1 MTSCLLKKIHFI
13 RILRSGQ
20 FGELNTQS
28 TPHSPQLAGG
38 VFNYDIIQK
47 DFLIDHRMTPL
58 GYSERIRELERLITQ
73 LIESN
78 HEVPVIVEGEEDVK
92 CLRKLG
98 LRGLILKVHT
108 GKTLHEFCTDLSEQ
122 YNRVILLMD
131 WDRKGQQI
139 HERLARDLDSNWMR
153 YDPIRQGLKF
163 LCHPDIQEVEQ
174 LDRHLQGLK
183 DLQEGIYKGN
193 G

>member
-1 MTSCLLKKIHFI
+1 
-13 RILRSGQ
+13 
-20 FGELNTQS
+20 
-28 TPHSPQLAGG
+28 
-38 VFNYDIIQK
+38 
-47 DFLIDHRMTPL
+47 MTPL
-58 GYSERIRELERLITQ
+58 EYSERIRKLEYLITR

-78 HEVPVIVEGEEDVK
+78 QEVPIIVEGKEDVK

-98 LRGLILKVHT
+98 LKGLILKVHT
-108 GKTLHEFCTDLSEQ
+108 GKTLHELCNDLSDR
-122 YNRVILLMD
+122 YSRVILLMD

-139 HERLARDLDSNWMR
+139 HEQLVRDLDSNWMP
-153 YDPIRQGLKF
+153 YDPIRQGLKS
-163 LCHPDIQEVEQ
+163 LCPPDIQEVEQ